1 MLSNVLK
8 AVAVCFFCI
17 TKCLEMLE
25 VTEHNKVEQQ
35 VSLDPIL
42 EVTGT

>member
-1 MLSNVLK
+1 MLSNVLQ
-8 AVAVCFFCI
+8 AVSVCFFCI

-25 VTEHNKVEQQ
+25 VTEYNKVEQQ
-35 VSLDPIL
+35 VHLDPIL